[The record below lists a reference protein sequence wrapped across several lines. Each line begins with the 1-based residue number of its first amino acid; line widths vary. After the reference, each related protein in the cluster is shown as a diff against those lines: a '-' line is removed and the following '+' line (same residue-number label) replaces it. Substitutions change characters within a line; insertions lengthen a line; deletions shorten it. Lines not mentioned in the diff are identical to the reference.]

1 MDLRTGMNTEVEI
14 NMVVAVALS
23 KLDRLVL
30 RSAVQSEIRGL

>member
-1 MDLRTGMNTEVEI
+1 MGLRTGVNTKVEI

-30 RSAVQSEIRGL
+30 RPALQSEFREL